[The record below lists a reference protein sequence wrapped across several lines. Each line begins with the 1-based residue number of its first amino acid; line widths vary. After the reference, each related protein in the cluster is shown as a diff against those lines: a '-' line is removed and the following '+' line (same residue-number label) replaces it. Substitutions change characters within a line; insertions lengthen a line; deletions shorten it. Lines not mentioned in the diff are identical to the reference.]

1 MVFLGFGS
9 DAYYGVRFTVGAKI
23 MEMKGYV
30 KVEPYGGVSAYGE
43 LGIGFLLYG
52 KLKLV
57 GQIMDTGFPTTAEV
71 TFSKFPLDV
80 KYVMVYVSKINFLFE
95 NSASFQKCITYL

>member
-1 MVFLGFGS
+1 MLHYMLCNQVTLLRAYIQCTMYLQLVFSGFGS

-80 KYVMVYVSKINFLFE
+80 K
-95 NSASFQKCITYL
+95 

>member
-1 MVFLGFGS
+1 MYRLFMSFYMIKRCISFSIFMALLGFGS

-43 LGIGFLLYG
+43 MGIGFLLYG

-57 GQIMDTGFPTTAEV
+57 GQIMDTGFPTTAEI

-80 KYVMVYVSKINFLFE
+80 K
-95 NSASFQKCITYL
+95 

>member
-1 MVFLGFGS
+1 MIIFIFSGFGI
-9 DAYYGVRFTVGAKI
+9 DAYFGVRFAVGAKI
-23 MEMKGYV
+23 LEMKGYV
-30 KVEPYGGVSAYGE
+30 KIEPYGGVTAHGE

-57 GQIMDTGFPTTAEV
+57 GQILDTGFPTTAEI

-80 KYVMVYVSKINFLFE
+80 K
-95 NSASFQKCITYL
+95 